1 MGHARRQR
9 VAEALRD
16 EISALLRREIRDP
29 RVGFVTLT
37 GVEVSPDLTHGKVFV
52 SVLGPEEARAASLD
66 ALNRAAGYLQRQVF
80 RRLRLKKA
88 ITLLFVADE
97 AVASGTRVEELLQEI
112 HQASSDEEE

>member
-1 MGHARRQR
+1 MGHARRER

-16 EISALLRREIRDP
+16 EISAMLRRDVRDP
-29 RVGFVTLT
+29 RIGFVTLT
-37 GVEVSPDLTHGKVFV
+37 GVEVSPDLTHARVYV
-52 SVLGPEEARAASLD
+52 SVLGMEKARAASID
-66 ALNRAAGYLQRQVF
+66 ALNRAAGYLQRQIF

-112 HQASSDEEE
+112 HKAHSDEEE